1 VSKAAKRERQRLNRE
16 ARREA
21 EMAAA
26 RRRRQLKTARNIG
39 LLLLPL
45 IGLFVFLQITRDDDE
60 AAAITCDDVEAP
72 APKTVEPAAAPATEI
87 VPTTLYTAVL
97 DTSCGKIEILL
108 DTAQA
113 PMVVNNFVVLARQGF
128 YDDTS
133 FHRAAENFVIQGGD
147 PAGDGSGGPGYELQG
162 EVPASGTGYS
172 VGSVAMAKSGDA
184 APGTTGSQF
193 FIITSQGQ
201 GLRTLNTEPYQYA
214 VLGQVSKGLKIARKI
229 ESFAP
234 EGAEGQPGDGPP
246 TKTVVL
252 EKVTIEETPAPAE
265 TVAPETTAPATAAP
279 ETPPAS

>member
-21 EMAAA
+21 ELAAA
-26 RRRRQLKTARNIG
+26 RRRRQLKTARNVG

-45 IGLFVFLQITRDDDE
+45 VALFVFLQITRDDDE

-72 APKTVEPAAAPATEI
+72 APKPVEPAAAPATEI

-113 PMVVNNFVVLARQGF
+113 PTVVNNFVVLARQGF

-147 PAGDGSGGPGYELQG
+147 PAGDGSGGPGYEIQG
-162 EVPASGTGYS
+162 EVPATGTGYT

-184 APGTTGSQF
+184 AAGTSGSQF

-201 GLRTLNTEPYQYA
+201 GLQTLNTEPYQYA
-214 VLGQVSKGLKIARKI
+214 VLGQVSKGLKIAQKI

-234 EGAEGQPGDGPP
+234 AGAEGQPGDGPP
-246 TKTVVL
+246 TKVVL
-252 EKVTIEETPAPAE
+252 LKTVTIQETP
-265 TVAPETTAPATAAP
+265 TAPETTAPATAAP

>member
-1 VSKAAKRERQRLNRE
+1 MSKAAKRERQRLNRE

-21 EMAAA
+21 EMATA
-26 RRRRQLKTARNIG
+26 RRRRQLKTARNVG

-45 IGLFVFLQITRDDDE
+45 VGLFVFLQITRDDE
-60 AAAITCDDVEAP
+60 AAAISCDDVEAP
-72 APKTVEPAAAPATEI
+72 APRTVEPTTAPAMEI

-113 PMVVNNFVVLARQGF
+113 PTEVNNFVFLARQGF

-133 FHRAAENFVIQGGD
+133 FHRAAKDFVIQGGD
-147 PAGDGSGGPGYELQG
+147 PAGDGSGGPGYEFVG
-162 EVPASGTGYS
+162 EVPAPGTGYS

-184 APGTTGSQF
+184 AAGTSGSQF

-201 GLRTLNTEPYQYA
+201 GLQTLNTEPYQYG
-214 VLGQVSKGLKIARKI
+214 VLGQVSKGLKIAQKI

-234 EGAEGQPGDGPP
+234 EGGDGPP
-246 TKTVVL
+246 TKTIVL
-252 EKVTIEETPAPAE
+252 KKVTIKET
-265 TVAPETTAPATAAP
+265 
-279 ETPPAS
+279 

>member
-26 RRRRQLKTARNIG
+26 RRRRQLKTARNVG

-45 IGLFVFLQITRDDDE
+45 VGLFVFLQITRDDE

-113 PMVVNNFVVLARQGF
+113 PTVVNNFVVLARQGF
-128 YDDTS
+128 YDDTA
-133 FHRAAENFVIQGGD
+133 FHRAAEDFVVQGGS
-147 PAGDGSGGPGYELQG
+147 PTGDASGGPGYDVQG
-162 EVPASGTGYS
+162 EVPAPGTGYS
-172 VGSVAMAKSGDA
+172 VGSVAMGKSGDA
-184 APGTTGSQF
+184 AAGTSGSQF
-193 FIITSQGQ
+193 FIVTSQGQ
-201 GLRTLNTEPYQYA
+201 GLTSLNTEPYQFA
-214 VLGQVSKGLKIARKI
+214 VLGQVSRGLKVAQKI

-234 EGAEGQPGDGPP
+234 KGGDGPP
-246 TKTVVL
+246 TKVVVL
-252 EKVTIEETPAPAE
+252 NKVTIKE
-265 TVAPETTAPATAAP
+265 TAAP
-279 ETPPAS
+279 PAS